1 MNSNVKSAF
10 EPLDQKTK
18 DLLAQALSPAC
29 FTLIVNPNNF
39 HDVLT
44 CKAGANRRSTSAL
57 VVPAN
62 PNHPCVKY
70 YKDRKIHLRIKGAT
84 IQFVIKS
91 SDPNEDYY
99 PVGVAFKMLKG
110 AEPELMKV
118 PRGARAKIER
128 RLTDLNFSQSKI
140 GCDKH
145 KLTFTDEF
153 RDKGH
158 DARYEFSVV
167 IQRKCDGAIGI
178 IDPDIIHEP

>member
-1 MNSNVKSAF
+1 MKPNVVSAF
-10 EPLDQKTK
+10 PPLDPVTSAI
-18 DLLAQALSPAC
+18 LAQALSPAC
-29 FTLIVNPNNF
+29 FTLTVNPKDF

-44 CKAGANRRSTSAL
+44 CKESANKRNTSAL
-57 VVPAN
+57 VVPKN
-62 PNHPCVKY
+62 PDHPCVKY
-70 YKDRKIHLRIKGAT
+70 HTDGKFHVRLKGAT
-84 IQFVIKS
+84 IRFEVIS

-110 AEPELMKV
+110 AETKLKV
-118 PRGARAKIER
+118 SLGNPAKIDK

-145 KLTFTDEF
+145 ELTFTDEF

-158 DARYEFSVV
+158 DAQYEFSVV
-167 IQRKCDGAIGI
+167 IQRGSDGAIGI